1 MTKRIGLVLLALVSI
16 VLPIFASDTPDE
28 YKLVGYGSETRGG
41 LDGRIIKVTTLN
53 ATGEGSFTEALNA
66 EGPRTIVFE
75 VAGVIDLGKQQIDI
89 TEPYL
94 TIAGQT
100 APSPGITIIRGGLT
114 VRTHDVVIQHIRFR
128 MGDAGAEK
136 GEKYEPEISTYG
148 AEAYNIVVDH
158 CSVSWG
164 VDENL
169 STSGPRL
176 DGPEA
181 TSHNLT
187 FSNNIIAEPLCYS
200 VHSKD
205 GNHGMGTLVHDN
217 CTNVTI
223 IGNYYAHNYERNPW
237 YKGGCTGIV
246 LNNLIYNPGKWAM
259 RMGYVPKEWNNS
271 DTAPVNPRV
280 TIIGNYMKTGVDTP
294 ETTAMVGTNYNN
306 GDCYLEDN
314 IAIHLDGSECPIT
327 DGNITILD
335 EKPSWIEGLEVL
347 PAEDVPMHVLANAGA
362 RPKDRDAIDMRLV
375 NEFITGTG
383 NQIDSQNEVGGYP
396 EVEPVYRALELP
408 SENESIESWLVQ
420 YTAQVQ

>member
-100 APSPGITIIRGGLT
+100 APSPGITLIRGGLT

-217 CTNVTI
+217 CTNITI

-259 RMGYVPKEWNNS
+259 RMGYVPKEWNDS

-306 GDCYLEDN
+306 GDGYLEDN

-408 SENESIESWLVQ
+408 SENESVESWLVQ

>member
-28 YKLVGYGSETRGG
+28 YRLVGYGSETRGG

-100 APSPGITIIRGGLT
+100 APSPGITLIRGGLT

-246 LNNLIYNPGKWAM
+246 LNNLIYNPGKWTM

>member
-100 APSPGITIIRGGLT
+100 APSPGITLIRGGLT

-217 CTNVTI
+217 CTNITI

-259 RMGYVPKEWNNS
+259 RMGYVPKEWNDS

-327 DGNITILD
+327 DGNITILY

>member
-114 VRTHDVVIQHIRFR
+114 IRTHDVVIQHIRFR

-259 RMGYVPKEWNNS
+259 RMGYVPKEWNDS

-306 GDCYLEDN
+306 GDGYLEDN

>member
-66 EGPRTIVFE
+66 EGSRTIVFE

-100 APSPGITIIRGGLT
+100 APSPGITLIRGGLT

-176 DGPEA
+176 CRTGHRKC
-181 TSHNLT
+181 TSH
-187 FSNNIIAEPLCYS
+187 S
-200 VHSKD
+200 
-205 GNHGMGTLVHDN
+205 
-217 CTNVTI
+217 
-223 IGNYYAHNYERNPW
+223 
-237 YKGGCTGIV
+237 TG
-246 LNNLIYNPGKWAM
+246 
-259 RMGYVPKEWNNS
+259 S
-271 DTAPVNPRV
+271 
-280 TIIGNYMKTGVDTP
+280 TP
-294 ETTAMVGTNYNN
+294 
-306 GDCYLEDN
+306 
-314 IAIHLDGSECPIT
+314 
-327 DGNITILD
+327 
-335 EKPSWIEGLEVL
+335 
-347 PAEDVPMHVLANAGA
+347 
-362 RPKDRDAIDMRLV
+362 
-375 NEFITGTG
+375 
-383 NQIDSQNEVGGYP
+383 Q
-396 EVEPVYRALELP
+396 
-408 SENESIESWLVQ
+408 
-420 YTAQVQ
+420 

>member
-100 APSPGITIIRGGLT
+100 APSPGITLIRGGLT

-200 VHSKD
+200 VHRKD

-259 RMGYVPKEWNNS
+259 RMGYVPKEWNDS

>member
-66 EGPRTIVFE
+66 EGSRTIVFE

-100 APSPGITIIRGGLT
+100 APSPGITLIRGGLT

>member
-1 MTKRIGLVLLALVSI
+1 MKKAVLALI
-16 VLPIFASDTPDE
+16 ALLLFAFPAFSSDIPEE
-28 YKLVGYGSETRGG
+28 YRLVGYGSETRGG
-41 LDGRIIKVTTLN
+41 LDGRIIKVTTLD
-53 ATGEGSFTEALNA
+53 ATGEGSFLEALNA

-75 VAGVIDLGKQQIDI
+75 VAGVIDLGKEQIDV

-100 APSPGITIIRGGLT
+100 APSPGITFIRGGLT
-114 VRTHDVVIQHIRFR
+114 IRTHDVVIQHVRFR

-136 GEKYEPEISTYG
+136 GEKFEPEIATYG
-148 AEAYNIVVDH
+148 ADAYNIVVDH

-200 VHSKD
+200 VHRKD

-217 CTNVTI
+217 CTDITI

-259 RMGYVPKEWNNS
+259 RMGYVPKEW
-271 DTAPVNPRV
+271 DGADVEPVNPRV
-280 TIIGNYMKTGVDTP
+280 TVIGNYMKTGADTP
-294 ETTAMVGTNYNN
+294 ETTAMVGTNYDN
-306 GDCYLEDN
+306 GECYLEDN
-314 IAIHLDGSECPIT
+314 IAVHADGTECPIT
-327 DGNITILD
+327 DGNITILS
-335 EKPSWIEGLEVL
+335 EKPSWIEGLEVI
-347 PAEDVPMHVLANAGA
+347 PAEDVPMHVLSNAGA
-362 RPKDRDAIDMRLV
+362 RPKDRDATDIRLV
-375 NEFITGTG
+375 NEFLTGTG
-383 NQIDSQNEVGGYP
+383 HQINSQNEVGGYP
-396 EVEPVYRALELP
+396 ETEPVCRALELP
-408 SENESIESWLVQ
+408 AEGESIEAWLVK
-420 YTAQVQ
+420 YTAEVQ

>member
-100 APSPGITIIRGGLT
+100 APSPGITLIRGGLT